1 MKAYEMA
8 KNVESVLKRLDH
20 EYERVKIGFLDA
32 ETPRLLALLD
42 ETRSTI
48 RTLSKELKAEEKR
61 LKHLK
66 RYHKTLQEQGSKPDE
81 TSSK

>member
-1 MKAYEMA
+1 MA
-8 KNVESVLKRLDH
+8 KNVESVLKTLDD

-42 ETRSTI
+42 ELRSTI
-48 RTLSKELKAEEKR
+48 RTLRDKLKKQEKR

-81 TSSK
+81 TSS